1 MKRKRED
8 EFQCE
13 TVEEVKQR
21 STDKCGGDGVAWF
34 RGSMIGKGSFG
45 SVYLANL
52 KKPRSRF
59 GCFPE
64 VMAVKSAEISVS
76 GSIQKEREAL
86 SNIGRCPNV
95 IRCFGD
101 EITTGE
107 NGEMVYNLL
116 LEFGSGGTLADLIKK
131 SGGSGLSESDVRY
144 YARSILHGINHI
156 HELGYVHCDLKPE
169 NILLVPKKKDVGAKF
184 KVKIGDFGMAK
195 RASQNKKRKLD
206 PYMRGTPMY
215 LSPEVVTDC
224 IQEPPS
230 DIWAFGCIVLE
241 MLTGKPLWFGKQ
253 DMDAEALLRMIG
265 EGYESPKIPDEI
277 SREGRE
283 FLKGCFS
290 RKSMFR
296 FTADMLLNHSFFK
309 GLVDDDDDD
318 VEEGEVILVTDEV
331 DSSLM
336 LFKGDDEECSSSFY
350 SDDYCYESVD
360 EFLFSSWSEEGE
372 EIDSQYFL
380 GFSKEGTLEGQEGT
394 DTTGSITASSLEDV
408 ISTSKQV
415 SANTV
420 QHCSNTFPIR
430 SGVATDC
437 IQKRPSDIW
446 AFGCIVLEMVTGKPP
461 WFGKEDMDTE
471 ALLHMIGEGYESPK
485 IPDEVST
492 EGRQFLKGCFS
503 R

>member
-21 STDKCGGDGVAWF
+21 STDKCGGDGVTWF

-59 GCFPE
+59 GCFPA

-144 YARSILHGINHI
+144 YARSILRGINHI
-156 HELGYVHCDLKPE
+156 HKLGYVHCDLKPE
-169 NILLVPKKKDVGAKF
+169 NILLLPKKNGVGAKF
-184 KVKIGDFGMAK
+184 KVKIGDFGLAK

-283 FLKGCFS
+283 FFEGL
-290 RKSMFR
+290 
-296 FTADMLLNHSFFK
+296 FF
-309 GLVDDDDDD
+309 
-318 VEEGEVILVTDEV
+318 EE
-331 DSSLM
+331 
-336 LFKGDDEECSSSFY
+336 GDDEECSSSFY
-350 SDDYCYESVD
+350 PDDYCYETVD

-430 SGVATDC
+430 SG
-437 IQKRPSDIW
+437 
-446 AFGCIVLEMVTGKPP
+446 G
-461 WFGKEDMDTE
+461 
-471 ALLHMIGEGYESPK
+471 
-485 IPDEVST
+485 
-492 EGRQFLKGCFS
+492 
-503 R
+503 